1 MASEPYNFDFLETYT
16 NSELEK
22 MLKDIND
29 KQNNLFQSTLLE
41 FDPRPLTDEE
51 RKYSIYINHLKIAIQ
66 GLLISRAVRRD
77 KAMVKLSTFD
87 GGKRKARK
95 GSHKSRRRG
104 GGAHKSRRH
113 GGGARKSHRRR
124 RTRRRR

>member
-51 RKYSIYINHLKIAIQ
+51 RKYSIYINHLKLAIQ
-66 GLLISRAVRRD
+66 GLLMSRSVRRD

-87 GGKRKARK
+87 GGKRKTR
-95 GSHKSRRRG
+95 KSRGRRR
-104 GGAHKSRRH
+104 GAHKSRRRR
-113 GGGARKSHRRR
+113 GGAPKSRRR
-124 RTRRRR
+124 RSTRRRR